1 MNEKEAERADERM
14 RDVLWKG
21 HKGTL
26 QTQNKRCQ
34 ITGKKKRKYGTSQPL
49 NKNKGSMEMRK
60 ERLMVCV

>member
-34 ITGKKKRKYGTSQPL
+34 ITGKKKEKVWHKPATEQ
-49 NKNKGSMEMRK
+49 E
-60 ERLMVCV
+60 